1 MKKRLGLLID
11 QERCIGCEACTVAC
25 KIENQGA
32 KGWIR
37 IKTLNVAQKDI
48 PQGRFPDLKMHFL
61 PQLCQHCEQPPC
73 IEACPIEALIK
84 HEHGPVTLDKDK
96 CDGCQTCLDACPYDA
111 LIFNNETHKA
121 EKCSLCSHRI
131 NQGLEPFCVICCEG
145 QAIYFGDLNDSNS
158 RVAKIIA
165 ARETFQLHPD
175 EGTGPG
181 IYYCPPKAPRGL

>member
-1 MKKRLGLLID
+1 MKKRLGLIID

-25 KIENQGA
+25 KIENRGA

-37 IKTLNVAQKDI
+37 VKTLNVAQKDT
-48 PQGRFPDLKMHFL
+48 PEGRFPDLKMHFF
-61 PQLCQHCEQPPC
+61 PQLCQHCERPPC
-73 IEACPIEALIK
+73 VEACPIEALTK
-84 HEHGPVTLDKDK
+84 HEDGPVSLDKEK

-111 LIFNNETHKA
+111 LIFNNEMDKA
-121 EKCSLCSHRI
+121 EKCNLCSHRI

-165 ARETFQLHPD
+165 DRETFQLHPD

-181 IYYCPPKAPRGL
+181 IYYCPPSSPRGL